1 MTKSK
6 YIYSLYELS
15 DKAPLLYGIKT
26 GTRLDH
32 MFYYFESI
40 EGRVI
45 KRVLN
50 GIPYLSVLNL
60 VGAPDTGKS
69 LFSLQFAVFQAS
81 LGYSVCLLTT
91 ETKAT
96 FLYNTIKERCIVMN
110 RNFDSVAR
118 NIVVVD
124 VSQDEK
130 MMEDIENVLRLLEE
144 AIDMKQTTICIVDSA
159 TGLYEHK
166 ELKARRVTRKLYN
179 FFKEKKQTALLIS
192 QKRTSQQ
199 QETVESAGGLGVA
212 HIVDG
217 SIIFDKKVIT
227 SKYEETLYGL
237 PIGSIIRTIRID
249 GCRMCGHEQNTK
261 VLTISET
268 GIVDVGDDLNTL
280 IKRI

>member
-1 MTKSK
+1 MAEK
-6 YIYSLYELS
+6 YIYNLYELAN
-15 DKAPLLYGIKT
+15 KAPSLYGIKT
-26 GTRLDH
+26 GTRLDN
-32 MFYYFESI
+32 MFYYFESV

-45 KRVLN
+45 KKLLN

-60 VGAPDTGKS
+60 VGSPDTGKS
-69 LFSLQFAVFQAS
+69 LFALQFAVFQAS

-96 FLYNTIKERCIVMN
+96 FLYNAIKERCIVMN
-110 RNFDSVAR
+110 KNFDAVAR
-118 NIVVVD
+118 NIIVVD
-124 VSQDEK
+124 VSGDEK
-130 MMEDIENVLRLLEE
+130 VMEDIDTVLRLLDE
-144 AIDMKQTTICIVDSA
+144 AINMRQTTITIVDSA

-179 FFKEKKQTALLIS
+179 FLKEKKQTALLIS

-217 SIIFDKKVIT
+217 SIVFDKKVIT
-227 SKYEETLYGL
+227 NKYDETLYGL
-237 PIGSIIRTIRID
+237 PIGSVIRTIRID

-261 VLTISET
+261 ILTISES
-268 GIVDVGDDLNTL
+268 GIVDIGEDLNTL